1 MFFSR
6 SFGNELVTRASV
18 LANSAWLLTSKLTFV
33 FTNKFTSQKKGRR
46 GEGMGN
52 LRGRGA
58 GAKSLRGKLYYSP
71 LQTQQ

>member
-33 FTNKFTSQKKGRR
+33 FTNKFITLKREGGEKGEEI
-46 GEGMGN
+46 GGGGVQEPN
-52 LRGRGA
+52 H
-58 GAKSLRGKLYYSP
+58 
-71 LQTQQ
+71 